1 MHHLATELSNL
12 KTAGYHNMEM
22 SKIITLLVKVIL
34 FIILIFTKK
43 DVFAQQISL
52 KDCVRKAI
60 ENHPDVKAS
69 YLNTGIAK
77 AGIDQA
83 KSNFMPELSASIFQ
97 SGNFGRSIDRFTN
110 AYIDQFYNSTWAGV
124 RLNVPIFTSFR
135 NTHLLS
141 SAKTTFSASESAQ
154 ENARNMIS
162 QSVLAAYI
170 NGLAQQEN
178 IKNAEKQLSN
188 DSIQYQRLMTRKDA
202 GLITKTEEIQLLN
215 QMKADELV
223 LLDAQLNYEI
233 AIAELSRLLNTELPL
248 TTILYPLEPEVNVQ
262 IPNNPLLSEQLP
274 QFADAKWRL
283 QSTRDNIK
291 ATKALSYPN
300 ISLIAD
306 YGTFYASSNP
316 ERSFVQQ
323 LNDTRNGA
331 VSVGI
336 NIPILRGMKNRP
348 LVQELKVRE
357 MMIQNDLER
366 TRLQLNQELKLA
378 NTRYLNLKQRYKTA
392 NSLYVLS
399 EENMNLIQDQVNA
412 GTATMVDFLL
422 AQTNM
427 ERALTSR
434 TNAKYQLIHQEKL
447 LQFYTTGK
455 FELGE

>member
-1 MHHLATELSNL
+1 
-12 KTAGYHNMEM
+12 
-22 SKIITLLVKVIL
+22 
-34 FIILIFTKK
+34 
-43 DVFAQQISL
+43 
-52 KDCVRKAI
+52 
-60 ENHPDVKAS
+60 
-69 YLNTGIAK
+69 
-77 AGIDQA
+77 
-83 KSNFMPELSASIFQ
+83 
-97 SGNFGRSIDRFTN
+97 
-110 AYIDQFYNSTWAGV
+110 
-124 RLNVPIFTSFR
+124 
-135 NTHLLS
+135 
-141 SAKTTFSASESAQ
+141 
-154 ENARNMIS
+154 
-162 QSVLAAYI
+162 
-170 NGLAQQEN
+170 
-178 IKNAEKQLSN
+178 N

-331 VSVGI
+331 ISVGI
-336 NIPILRGMKNRP
+336 NIPILRGMQNRP
-348 LVQELKVRE
+348 QVQELKVRE

-392 NSLYVLS
+392 TSLYMLS

>member
-1 MHHLATELSNL
+1 
-12 KTAGYHNMEM
+12 
-22 SKIITLLVKVIL
+22 
-34 FIILIFTKK
+34 
-43 DVFAQQISL
+43 
-52 KDCVRKAI
+52 
-60 ENHPDVKAS
+60 
-69 YLNTGIAK
+69 
-77 AGIDQA
+77 
-83 KSNFMPELSASIFQ
+83 MPELSASIFQ

-323 LNDTRNGA
+323 LNDC
-331 VSVGI
+331 
-336 NIPILRGMKNRP
+336 L
-348 LVQELKVRE
+348 
-357 MMIQNDLER
+357 
-366 TRLQLNQELKLA
+366 
-378 NTRYLNLKQRYKTA
+378 
-392 NSLYVLS
+392 LY
-399 EENMNLIQDQVNA
+399 
-412 GTATMVDFLL
+412 
-422 AQTNM
+422 
-427 ERALTSR
+427 TSR
-434 TNAKYQLIHQEKL
+434 CV
-447 LQFYTTGK
+447 
-455 FELGE
+455 